1 MSVIEYCRS
10 LTLVT
15 LNNLINVY
23 GQDLKNKQWVLEPF
37 ANVVTSLSVMHNGFC
52 RFNQLED
59 GLHKV
64 RTLHVLKASIA
75 GHYEKAMANV
85 KEINCSIS
93 DKMNFKTPIEVS
105 NFCNIADEAR
115 EKLDYF
121 PDIISFKAAI
131 CSEFYKNEKY
141 YLNV

>member
-1 MSVIEYCRS
+1 M
-10 LTLVT
+10 T
-15 LNNLINVY
+15 
-23 GQDLKNKQWVLEPF
+23 
-37 ANVVTSLSVMHNGFC
+37 
-52 RFNQLED
+52 
-59 GLHKV
+59 
-64 RTLHVLKASIA
+64 
-75 GHYEKAMANV
+75 NV

-105 NFCNIADEAR
+105 NFCNVVDTAR

-121 PDIISFKAAI
+121 PNIIGFKTEI